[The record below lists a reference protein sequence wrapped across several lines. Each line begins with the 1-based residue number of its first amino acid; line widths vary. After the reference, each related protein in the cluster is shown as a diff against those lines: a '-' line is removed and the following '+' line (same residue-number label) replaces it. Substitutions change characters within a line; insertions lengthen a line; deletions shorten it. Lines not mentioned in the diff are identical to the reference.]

1 MKGKLR
7 LIARLD
13 VKDENLVKGIQ
24 FEGLRKLGP
33 PRDFARRYY
42 RQGIDEVLYLDTV
55 ASLYGRNNLAHV
67 LEEATRDVFVPITAG
82 GGLRSVEDVR
92 ALLRAGAD
100 KAAINTAA
108 LRDPTLITRVAEV
121 FGSQCMVVSIQAKR
135 TANGWEAYCD
145 NGREHTGLDVLDW
158 VCRAQALGAGE
169 ILLTSVDCEGV
180 GKGMDIPLYEA
191 VCARADVPVIAAG
204 GAGCAADVAGA
215 ARAFHQFACDRA
227 GLYLALGLASSAAAL
242 ALCGWYVF
250 HAPALSLGRLAGLLL
265 LFLALS
271 AVTALVFLGLTLG
284 AFWLKFKAQ
293 HMDADKW
300 TAYFEG
306 LSTPALLVRLGL
318 LMGAALLLTSALA
331 ALVFQWTGF
340 SQPIQ
345 LALVFCVIS
354 ALRLARKFGQRREEL
369 VEKLLRL
376 KPEGAQPQ

>member
-1 MKGKLR
+1 MANSR
-7 LIARLD
+7 S
-13 VKDENLVKGIQ
+13 E
-24 FEGLRKLGP
+24 E
-33 PRDFARRYY
+33 ARR
-42 RQGIDEVLYLDTV
+42 
-55 ASLYGRNNLAHV
+55 A
-67 LEEATRDVFVPITAG
+67 RD
-82 GGLRSVEDVR
+82 LH
-92 ALLRAGAD
+92 LLRDERDLEVQGEGQRKSGQAML
-100 KAAINTAA
+100 TLSQLLAA
-108 LRDPTLITRVAEV
+108 LCVLQEDPAWT
-121 FGSQCMVVSIQAKR
+121 
-135 TANGWEAYCD
+135 
-145 NGREHTGLDVLDW
+145 VLLSLSF
-158 VCRAQALGAGE
+158 A
-169 ILLTSVDCEGV
+169 
-180 GKGMDIPLYEA
+180 
-191 VCARADVPVIAAG
+191 
-204 GAGCAADVAGA
+204 AGA
-215 ARAFHQFACDRA
+215 ARAFHQFVCDRE
-227 GLYLALGLASSAAAL
+227 GLYLALGLAASAAAL
-242 ALCGWYVF
+242 ALCGWF
-250 HAPALSLGRLAGLLL
+250 FLEHRSEWLTLGRLAALVA
-265 LFLALS
+265 LFQTLS